1 MYQMH
6 IKGKQYQKILIICA
20 CLIGMLLLERF
31 LLLGLL
37 RTYSKIVLGG
47 IVMFNIVIC
56 SFLAN
61 TAFYASRININ
72 RQFMAIAFGTYLY
85 VINMVIAVTILM
97 SSNII
102 LVREV
107 TFFLTTGKLLFLA
120 GLVIPFMLAKSPVFK
135 EISYLKMAFISILI
149 MMVVFFL
156 YAVTF
161 RLLIMPDEIIYFMN
175 ILYLLGL
182 MIFLL
187 ELILNELIESSINT
201 YMMIFSFFLLFIAQ
215 FYLTVLPLS
224 TQTLIQSSV
233 INAVALIILVIEI
246 HAFNI
251 EIPEAKNRKLQ
262 KQFNIYSKYLKR
274 IIDKK
279 TLLVREVNQKIIDEL
294 EYAKIIQQ
302 SLLPSNK
309 ITHRDVSFTSA
320 YYPCERLSGDFYDI
334 YSIDDDN
341 VALYLLDVSGHG
353 ISAALMTM
361 LSNNYLKSNE
371 RVIKRF
377 RGMHPDKNLKYFYEQ
392 FNRMNFPDEMHMVI
406 FYATLNLNTKVLT
419 YCSGG
424 MNCNPIRF
432 KSDGKV
438 EFLDQSRGFP
448 ICKLEGFFTPEY
460 TSETIQLQHG
470 DRILFYTDGLTDKEK
485 NAIFDTDEIIEL
497 FVTSRDL
504 TSREINDIIVDKI
517 NAQRGDLNDD
527 ITYILMDI

>member
-1 MYQMH
+1 MYQ
-6 IKGKQYQKILIICA
+6 IQSNRKQYRKIL
-20 CLIGMLLLERF
+20 LISVLVFGTLVFDHLIVTSI
-31 LLLGLL
+31 LL
-37 RTYSKIVLGG
+37 RYSKIVLGLM
-47 IVMFNIVIC
+47 ILFNMVV
-56 SFLAN
+56 STYLSN
-61 TAFYASRININ
+61 STFYASKININ
-72 RQFMAIAFGTYLY
+72 RQYMAIAFGAFLNI
-85 VINMVIAVTILM
+85 VNMVITVSILL
-97 SSNII
+97 SNNII

-107 TFFLTTGKLLFLA
+107 NFFLAMGKILFGISLM
-120 GLVIPFMLAKSPVFK
+120 IPFLLSKRAFFK
-135 EISYLKMAFISILI
+135 DITYVKMAFISTF
-149 MMVVFFL
+149 VVLLEFL
-156 YAVTF
+156 LYVVTF
-161 RLLIMPDEIIYFMN
+161 RLLVIQDEMIYFMN
-175 ILYLLGL
+175 IIYLLGL
-182 MIFLL
+182 LIFLL
-187 ELILNELIESSINT
+187 ELLLNDHQKASHNT
-201 YMMIFSFFLLFIAQ
+201 LMMGYSFALLFVAQ
-215 FYLTVLPLS
+215 FYLTVLPIS
-224 TQTLIQSSV
+224 SYTLIQNTL
-233 INAVALIILVIEI
+233 INVAAMIVLSTEI

-251 EIPEAKNRKLQ
+251 KIPESKNQQLQ

-279 TLLVREVNQKIIDEL
+279 TLQVREVNQKIIDEL

-302 SLLPSNK
+302 SLLPSSK

-432 KSDGKV
+432 KRDGKV
-438 EFLDQSRGFP
+438 EFLDQSKGFP
-448 ICKLEGFFTPEY
+448 ICKLEGLFTPEY

-470 DRILFYTDGLTDKEK
+470 DRLLFYTDGLTDKDK
-485 NAIFDTDEIIEL
+485 NKIFDTEEIIEL
-497 FVTSRDL
+497 FVSSKNL

-517 NAQRGDLNDD
+517 NAQRGALNDD

>member
-1 MYQMH
+1 MYQTQTH
-6 IKGKQYQKILIICA
+6 LKEYQRILTICTI
-20 CLIGMLLLERF
+20 LVGMLLLERF
-31 LLLGLL
+31 FLTVFLQTYAKIMLGSILLLN
-37 RTYSKIVLGG
+37 V
-47 IVMFNIVIC
+47 VIG
-56 SFLAN
+56 SILIN
-61 TAFYASRININ
+61 TTFYASRININ

-85 VINMVIAVTILM
+85 VINMGIAMIILLT
-97 SSNII
+97 SNIT

-107 TFFLTTGKLLFLA
+107 TFFLTIGKSLFLT
-120 GLVIPFMLAKSPVFK
+120 GLIVPFLLSKVSFFRENSYMKMTGISTLIITG
-135 EISYLKMAFISILI
+135 EI
-149 MMVVFFL
+149 FL
-156 YAVTF
+156 YVITF
-161 RLLIMPDEIIYFMN
+161 RLLIVPNEILYFMN

-187 ELILNELIESSINT
+187 ELILNDLLKAKTNT
-201 YMMIFSFFLLFIAQ
+201 YMMIFSFILLFIAQ
-215 FYLTVLPLS
+215 FYLTVMSLS
-224 TQTLIQSSV
+224 TFTLIQSSM
-233 INAVALIILVIEI
+233 INAVALIVLLMEI

-251 EIPEAKNRKLQ
+251 EIPEAKNRQLQ

-302 SLLPSNK
+302 SLLPSSK

-320 YYPCERLSGDFYDI
+320 YHPCERLSGDFYDI

-432 KSDGKV
+432 KSNGKV
-438 EFLDQSRGFP
+438 EFLDQSKGFP

-485 NAIFDTDEIIEL
+485 NNIFDTDEIIEL
-497 FVTSRDL
+497 FVTSRNL

-517 NAQRGDLNDD
+517 NAQRGVLNDD
-527 ITYILMDI
+527 ITYILVDI

>member
-1 MYQMH
+1 MYQTH
-6 IKGKQYQKILIICA
+6 TNSKQYQKILIICA
-20 CLIGMLLLERF
+20 VLVGLLLLERF
-31 LLLGLL
+31 LLASLL
-37 RTYSKIVLGG
+37 QAYSKIMLGG
-47 IVMFNIVIC
+47 IVMINIIMG

-61 TAFYASRININ
+61 TTFYASRININ
-72 RQFMAIAFGTYLY
+72 RQFMAIAFGAYLY
-85 VINMVIAVTILM
+85 VVNMVIAVVILM
-97 SSNII
+97 GNSMI

-107 TFFLTTGKLLFLA
+107 NFFLINGKLLFLM
-120 GLVIPFMLAKSPVFK
+120 GLVIPFAFSKVSIFR
-135 EISYLKMAFISILI
+135 ENSYVKMTFISI
-149 MMVVFFL
+149 VVFIIEVFL
-156 YAVTF
+156 YSLTF
-161 RLLIMPDEIIYFMN
+161 HLLMMPNEIIYFMN

-187 ELILNELIESSINT
+187 ELILNDLIETDINT
-201 YMMIFSFFLLFIAQ
+201 YMMIFSFILLFVAQ
-215 FYLTVLPLS
+215 FYLTVMPLS
-224 TQTLIQSSV
+224 THMLIQTSV
-233 INAVALIILVIEI
+233 VNAVALSILAIEI

-251 EIPEAKNRKLQ
+251 EIPESKNRQLQ

-302 SLLPSNK
+302 SLLPSSK

-432 KSDGKV
+432 KSNGKV

-448 ICKLEGFFTPEY
+448 ICKLEGIFTPEY

-485 NAIFDTDEIIEL
+485 NDIFDTDEIIEL
-497 FVTSRDL
+497 FVHLET
-504 TSREINDIIVDKI
+504 
-517 NAQRGDLNDD
+517 
-527 ITYILMDI
+527 

>member
-1 MYQMH
+1 MYQTH
-6 IKGKQYQKILIICA
+6 TNVKEYQKILTICA
-20 CLIGMLLLERF
+20 ILVGVLLLERF
-31 LLLGLL
+31 LLTGFLQ
-37 RTYSKIVLGG
+37 TYSKIMLGG
-47 IVMFNIVIC
+47 IVMINIVIG
-56 SFLAN
+56 SFLSN
-61 TAFYASRININ
+61 TTFYASRININ

-85 VINMVIAVTILM
+85 VMNMVIAAAILM
-97 SSNII
+97 SSNIM

-107 TFFLTTGKLLFLA
+107 TFFLTTGKLFFLI
-120 GLVIPFMLAKSPVFK
+120 GLVIPFALSKMSVFR
-135 EISYLKMAFISILI
+135 ENSYVKMASIN
-149 MMVVFFL
+149 VVIIIIELLL
-156 YAVTF
+156 YMITF
-161 RLLIMPDEIIYFMN
+161 RLLMMSNEIIYFMN

-187 ELILNELIESSINT
+187 ELTLNDLLRTEINT
-201 YMMIFSFFLLFIAQ
+201 YMMIFSFLLLFVAQ
-215 FYLTVLPLS
+215 FYLTVMPLS
-224 TQTLIQSSV
+224 THTLIQSSV
-233 INAVALIILVIEI
+233 INAVALIILVMEI

-251 EIPEAKNRKLQ
+251 EIPEAKNRQLQ

-424 MNCNPIRF
+424 LNCNPIRF
-432 KSDGKV
+432 KSNGKV
-438 EFLDQSRGFP
+438 EFLDQSKGFP

-485 NAIFDTDEIIEL
+485 NNIFDTDEIIEL
-497 FVTSRDL
+497 FVTSRNL

-517 NAQRGDLNDD
+517 NAQSGALNDD
-527 ITYILMDI
+527 ITYILVDI